1 MAKLTSYATVTTLL
15 DGMWLYTAIDTDAD
29 DVFESRKFSLSV
41 LRAELNNANSTI
53 VMWSKGSDIASAT
66 ALPMGTDGNQFD
78 VTGTTAITSFSTPAA
93 VLLGTL
99 VMLEFDGIL
108 TLTHHATDL
117 VLPGALNIVT
127 EAGDKGFFH
136 QYATGDWKCLQ
147 YTRAADA
154 PRPTGF
160 NTPMYIDAAPQALS
174 GAGAVDIV
182 SPVTNFTST
191 GATDALT
198 LVDSTVVGQV
208 KILNHSVDGGG
219 YVLTPTTLSGGTTI
233 TVTDP
238 AVSITLMWTALG
250 WRLMG
255 QTGVAT
261 IA

>member
-15 DGMWLYTAIDTDAD
+15 DGMWLYTAIDTDSD
-29 DVFESRKFSLSV
+29 GVYESRKFALSV
-41 LRAELNNANSTI
+41 LRAELNDANSTI
-53 VMWSKGSDIASAT
+53 VKWSKGADIASAT
-66 ALPMGTDGNQFD
+66 ALPIGTDGNQFD
-78 VTGTTAITSFSTPAA
+78 VTGTTAITSFSE
-93 VLLGTL
+93 VGIGSLI
-99 VMLEFDGIL
+99 MLEFDAAL

-117 VLPGALNIVT
+117 VLPGGLNITT

-154 PRPTGF
+154 PRPSGF
-160 NTPMYIDAAPQALS
+160 IAPVHIDAAAQALS

-198 LVDSTVVGQV
+198 LVDSTILGQI
-208 KILNHSVDGGG
+208 KTLNHAVDGGG

-238 AVSITLMWTALG
+238 DVSITLMWTASG
-250 WRLMG
+250 WRLVS
-255 QTGVAT
+255 QTGAIT
-261 IA
+261 LA